1 MTAKTPVMV
10 RIVVSNGAQVERWRR
25 WAVSTMGCR
34 ERFST
39 VQNPKK
45 AITATAMRAVAS
57 ARVPGENPLTS
68 LEASLRAVSRA
79 PTAITMKKTP
89 GQSILVPTAGLL
101 SPARTAT
108 RPAATTASTTMSQK
122 MLRNP

>member
-1 MTAKTPVMV
+1 M
-10 RIVVSNGAQVERWRR
+10 
-25 WAVSTMGCR
+25 
-34 ERFST
+34 
-39 VQNPKK
+39 
-45 AITATAMRAVAS
+45 
-57 ARVPGENPLTS
+57 PLTS